1 MYIYIYIIHLQFYVQ
16 YDRLDVNNFLL
27 PCAQRLYKPYDQDKS
42 RLDMVFQKGR
52 PMGEN

>member
-1 MYIYIYIIHLQFYVQ
+1 MHIYIYIIHLQFYAQ

-52 PMGEN
+52 RMGEN